1 MGKTAHVLGIRILN
15 LMAQSIGGK
24 IRGAFVAV
32 LVGLL
37 VLAFAVWGVNDIF
50 VPGVRNAV
58 VSVGDASV
66 STRDFNRDLQSRLRE
81 IAAQRGEGLTNEE
94 AYQQGVHRDLMAQYQ
109 VQLAVEKDAQ
119 DLGVGVNRADAKSY
133 IEAIPAFRSE
143 ITQEFDRNKLET
155 ALARTRNG
163 YTIKKFEEDILRD
176 LRRVQTVEAIVG
188 GVQAPSGYAKRQF
201 DFLSEQRK
209 ATVLTLNKDAV
220 PTPETPSDEVL
231 QAYLD
236 QNAVRYTAPEYR
248 QVTMIRLEPSGFLP
262 DVAGEITEQD
272 VQDEF
277 DSRVARGTLGTKA
290 SRDVVVL
297 TAPDQATAQD
307 AATRLAAGEDPT
319 LVASALGLVSPDRFD
334 GVEKNQLL
342 DSVTDDVAFDLSEGE
357 ARASENSLG
366 GWEAVYVPSVTAASL
381 PVFSSIEPE
390 IRRSLGEEKA
400 KSRIFDISNDMDTRL
415 INGDTLEAIA
425 TELDLPMESYDYIDR
440 VGQTQ
445 DGLNMN
451 GSSRIPGIA
460 QDDELLRLIFTE
472 DIGFDTDIYPTNQD
486 GVVAFR
492 VTDVIDSQVRPLN
505 NIKDQVLTAWKN
517 EQIQESLTE
526 RGLALAQEI
535 RDGKSLEDIAEELGS
550 AATIAERGI
559 SRAQPPRDIAGS
571 VVVDLLTSD
580 PGDLARGTGA
590 VPLTYTL
597 ARLDSVTPNSDGLA
611 GEILDTV
618 QSNIGAEISGD
629 IQNAYRLAILKEHEL
644 REYPD
649 QVRAVM
655 GIEGE

>member
-1 MGKTAHVLGIRILN
+1 
-15 LMAQSIGGK
+15 MAQTIGGK

-81 IAAQRGEGLTNEE
+81 IATQRGEGLTNEE
-94 AYQQGVHRDLMAQYQ
+94 AYQQGVHRDLLGQYQ
-109 VQLAVEKDAQ
+109 VQLAIEKDAQ
-119 DLGVGVNRADAKSY
+119 DLGVGVNRADAKAF

-143 ITQEFDRNKLET
+143 ITQEFDRSKLEQ
-155 ALARTRNG
+155 ALAQNRNG
-163 YTIKKFEEDILRD
+163 YSKKNFEEDVLRD

-188 GVQAPSGYAKRQF
+188 GIQAPSGFAKRQF
-201 DFLSEQRK
+201 DFLSEQRR
-209 ATVLTLNKDAV
+209 ATVLTINKDAV

-248 QVTMIRLEPSGFLP
+248 QVTMIRLEPSGYLP
-262 DVAGEITEQD
+262 DVAGEITEKD

-277 DSRVARGTLGTKA
+277 DSRIARGTLGTRGT
-290 SRDVVVL
+290 RDVIVL
-297 TAPDQATAQD
+297 TAPDKATAET
-307 AATRLAAGEDPT
+307 AATRLAAGEDAT
-319 LVASALGLVSPDRFD
+319 LVASALGLLSPDRFD

-342 DSVTDDVAFDLSEGE
+342 NSATDDAAFALKEGE
-357 ARASENSLG
+357 AVASENGLG
-366 GWEAVYVPSVTAASL
+366 GWEAVYVPNVTPATT
-381 PVFSSIEPE
+381 PDFSSIEPE

-400 KSRIFDISNDMDTRL
+400 KAKIFDISKEIDTRL

-425 TELDLPMESYDYIDR
+425 TELNLPMESYDYIDR
-440 VGQTQ
+440 LGNTQ
-445 DGLNMN
+445 DGLVMN

-472 DIGFDTDIYPTNQD
+472 DIGFDSEIHPTTQE
-486 GVVAFR
+486 GIVAFR
-492 VTDVIDSQVRPLN
+492 VTDVIDSTVRPLEDVR
-505 NIKDQVLTAWKN
+505 DQVVSAWKN
-517 EQIQESLTE
+517 EQIREALTE

-535 RDGKSLEDIAEELGS
+535 RDGKTLESLAEELGS
-550 AATIAERGI
+550 AASIGERGI
-559 SRAQPPRDIAGS
+559 SRAQPPRDISGA

-580 PGDLARGTGA
+580 VGDLARGVGA
-590 VPLTYTL
+590 APLTYTL
-597 ARLDSVTPNSDGLA
+597 ARLDSITPNSDGLA
-611 GEILDTV
+611 GEILETV
-618 QSNIGAEISGD
+618 QSNISAEISVD

-644 REYPD
+644 REYPQ
-649 QVRAVM
+649 QVRAIM

>member
-1 MGKTAHVLGIRILN
+1 
-15 LMAQSIGGK
+15 MAQSIGGK
-24 IRGAFVAV
+24 IRSAFVAI

-94 AYQQGVHRDLMAQYQ
+94 AYQQGVHRELLTQYQ
-109 VQLAVEKDAQ
+109 VQLAIEKDAQ
-119 DLGVGVNRADAKSY
+119 DLGVGVNRADAKTY
-133 IEAIPAFRSE
+133 IEAIPAFRSD
-143 ITQEFDRNKLET
+143 ITQEFDRNKLEQ

-163 YTIKKFEEDILRD
+163 YTIKKFEEDVLRD

-188 GVQAPSGYAKRQF
+188 GIQAPSGFAKRQF

-220 PTPETPSDEVL
+220 PAPQAPSDEVL
-231 QAYLD
+231 QDYLD
-236 QNAVRYTAPEYR
+236 QNAARYTAPEYR

-277 DSRVARGTLGTKA
+277 DSRIARGALGTKA

-307 AATRLAAGEDPT
+307 AAKRLSDGEAPD
-319 LVASALGLVSPDRFD
+319 LVASALGLLAPDRFD

-342 DSVTDDVAFDLSEGE
+342 DSVTDETAFSLNEGE

-366 GWEAVYVPSVTAASL
+366 GWEAVFVPSVTPATT
-381 PVFSSIEPE
+381 PDFSSIEPE
-390 IRRSLGEEKA
+390 IRRTLGEEKA
-400 KSRIFDISNDMDTRL
+400 KDRIFDISNEMDTRL
-415 INGDTLEAIA
+415 INGDTLESIA
-425 TELDLPMESYDYIDR
+425 TALDLPMESYDYIDR
-440 VGQTQ
+440 LGQTR
-445 DGLNMN
+445 DGLSMN
-451 GSSRIPGIA
+451 GSTRIPGLA

-472 DIGFDTDIYPTNQD
+472 DIGFDTDIYPTTQE
-486 GVVAFR
+486 GIVAFR
-492 VTDVIDSQVRPLN
+492 VTDVIDSTIRPLGDVR
-505 NIKDQVLTAWKN
+505 DQVLSAWEN
-517 EQIQESLTE
+517 EQIRDSLTE

-535 RDGKSLEDIAEELGS
+535 RDGRSLEDIAQELGE
-550 AATIAERGI
+550 AATLTERGI
-559 SRAQPPRDIAGS
+559 SRAQPPRDIAGA
-571 VVVDLLTSD
+571 VVVDLLSSQV
-580 PGDLARGTGA
+580 GDLARGTGA
-590 VPLTYTL
+590 APLTYTL

-649 QVRAVM
+649 QVRAIM

>member
-1 MGKTAHVLGIRILN
+1 
-15 LMAQSIGGK
+15 MAQTIGGK
-24 IRGAFVAV
+24 IRGAFVAI

-81 IAAQRGEGLTNEE
+81 IAVQRGEGLTNEE
-94 AYQQGVHRDLMAQYQ
+94 AYQQGIHRDLMAQYQ
-109 VQLAVEKDAQ
+109 VRLAVEKDAQ
-119 DLGVGVNRADAKSY
+119 DLGVGVNRADAKAY
-133 IEAIPAFRSE
+133 IEAIPAFKSD
-143 ITQEFDRNKLET
+143 ITQEFDRDKLES
-155 ALARTRNG
+155 ALARSRNG
-163 YTIKKFEEDILRD
+163 YTIKKFEDDVLRD
-176 LRRVQTVEAIVG
+176 LRRIQTVEAIVG
-188 GVQAPSGYAKRQF
+188 GIQAPAGFAKRQF

-231 QAYLD
+231 QSYLD
-236 QNAVRYTAPEYR
+236 ENAARYTAPEYR
-248 QVTMIRLEPSGFLP
+248 QVTLIRLEPSGFLP
-262 DVAGEITEQD
+262 DVAGEISEKD

-277 DSRVARGTLGTKA
+277 DSRVARGVLGEKA

-297 TAPDQATAQD
+297 TAPDEKTAQD
-307 AATRLAAGEDPT
+307 AATRLAAGEAPA

-342 DSVTDDVAFDLSEGE
+342 DPVTDEAAFALNEGE

-366 GWEAVYVPSVTAASL
+366 SWEAIFVPSVTAATT
-381 PVFSSIEPE
+381 PDFSSVEEE
-390 IRRSLGEEKA
+390 IRYTLGVEEA
-400 KSRIFDISNDMDTRL
+400 KTRIFEISNDMDTRL
-415 INGDTLEAIA
+415 INGDTLESIA
-425 TELDLPMESYDYIDR
+425 DALDLPMEGYDFIDR
-440 VGQTQ
+440 LGQTP
-445 DGLNMN
+445 DGLSMN
-451 GSSRIPGIA
+451 GSTRIPGIA

-472 DIGFDTDIYPTNQD
+472 DIGFDTDIYPTNQE
-486 GVVAFR
+486 GIVAFR
-492 VTDVIDSQVRPLN
+492 VTDVIDSTVKPLSDV
-505 NIKDQVLTAWKN
+505 KDQVLSAWKN
-517 EQIQESLTE
+517 EKIQEALTE

-535 RDGKSLEDIAEELGS
+535 RYGRTFEEISEELGE
-550 AATIAERGI
+550 AAKIEDRGI
-559 SRAQPPRDIAGS
+559 SRAQPPRDIPGS

-580 PGDLARGTGA
+580 VGEISRGSGA
-590 VPLTYTL
+590 APLTYTL
-597 ARLDSVTPNSDGLA
+597 ARLDRITPNTDGLA

-618 QSNIGAEISGD
+618 QSNIGSEISGD

-644 REYPD
+644 REYPN
-649 QVRAVM
+649 QVRAIM

>member
-1 MGKTAHVLGIRILN
+1 
-15 LMAQSIGGK
+15 MAQTIGGK
-24 IRGAFVAV
+24 IRGAFVAI

-81 IAAQRGEGLTNEE
+81 IAVQRGEGLTNEE
-94 AYQQGVHRDLMAQYQ
+94 AYQQGIHRDLMAQYQ
-109 VQLAVEKDAQ
+109 VRLAVEKDAQ
-119 DLGVGVNRADAKSY
+119 DLGVGVNRADAKAY
-133 IEAIPAFRSE
+133 IEAIPAFKSD
-143 ITQEFDRNKLET
+143 ITQEFDRDKLES
-155 ALARTRNG
+155 ALARSRNG
-163 YTIKKFEEDILRD
+163 YTIKKFEDDVLRD
-176 LRRVQTVEAIVG
+176 LRRIQTVEAIVG
-188 GVQAPSGYAKRQF
+188 GIQAPAGFAKRQF

-231 QAYLD
+231 QSYLD
-236 QNAVRYTAPEYR
+236 ENAARYTAPEYR
-248 QVTMIRLEPSGFLP
+248 QVTLIRLEPSGFLP
-262 DVAGEITEQD
+262 DVAGEISDKD

-277 DSRVARGTLGTKA
+277 DSRVARGVLGEKA

-297 TAPDQATAQD
+297 TAPDEKTAQD
-307 AATRLAAGEDPT
+307 AATRLAAGEAPA

-342 DSVTDDVAFDLSEGE
+342 DPVTDEAAFALNEGE

-366 GWEAVYVPSVTAASL
+366 SWEAIFVPSVTAATT
-381 PVFSSIEPE
+381 PDFSSVEEE
-390 IRRSLGEEKA
+390 IRYTLGVEEA
-400 KSRIFDISNDMDTRL
+400 KTRIFEISNDMDTRL
-415 INGDTLEAIA
+415 INGDTLESIA
-425 TELDLPMESYDYIDR
+425 DALDLPMEGYDFIDR
-440 VGQTQ
+440 LGQTP
-445 DGLNMN
+445 DGLSMN
-451 GSSRIPGIA
+451 GSTRIPGIA

-472 DIGFDTDIYPTNQD
+472 DIGFDTDIYPTNQE
-486 GVVAFR
+486 GIVAFR
-492 VTDVIDSQVRPLN
+492 VTDVIDSTVKPLSDV
-505 NIKDQVLTAWKN
+505 KDQVLSAWKN
-517 EQIQESLTE
+517 EKIQEALTE

-535 RDGKSLEDIAEELGS
+535 RDGRTLEEISEELGE
-550 AATIAERGI
+550 AAKIEDRGI
-559 SRAQPPRDIAGS
+559 SRAQPPRDIPGS

-580 PGDLARGTGA
+580 VGEISRGSGA
-590 VPLTYTL
+590 APLTYTL
-597 ARLDSVTPNSDGLA
+597 ARLDRITPNTDGLA

-618 QSNIGAEISGD
+618 QSNIGSEISGD

-644 REYPD
+644 REYPN
-649 QVRAVM
+649 QVRAIM